1 MQRFRTV
8 PSIRSEHQYETLQA
22 TNDSNSVRSHRA
34 SGTVMAE
41 QITHKKISRLNSKSN
56 REKRQLLK
64 EYYRLNKEQQDKER
78 LTEEQNQE
86 AKHEQTDGHARE
98 GAAAATATAAEE
110 NKPISES
117 TLAELLHTHNK
128 LLGKETEANSTI
140 KNTIYENYYDLIKVN
155 DLLKQVATEKDDT
168 LRELKKTLDMLKDV

>member
-1 MQRFRTV
+1 M
-8 PSIRSEHQYETLQA
+8 
-22 TNDSNSVRSHRA
+22 
-34 SGTVMAE
+34 MAE

-86 AKHEQTDGHARE
+86 AKHEQPDGHGRE
-98 GAAAATATAAEE
+98 GAAAAAAEE
-110 NKPISES
+110 NKPINES

>member
-1 MQRFRTV
+1 
-8 PSIRSEHQYETLQA
+8 
-22 TNDSNSVRSHRA
+22 
-34 SGTVMAE
+34 MAE

-86 AKHEQTDGHARE
+86 AKHEQTDGHGRE
-98 GAAAATATAAEE
+98 GAAEE
-110 NKPISES
+110 NKPINES

>member
-1 MQRFRTV
+1 
-8 PSIRSEHQYETLQA
+8 
-22 TNDSNSVRSHRA
+22 
-34 SGTVMAE
+34 MAE
-41 QITHKKISRLNSKSN
+41 QITHKKVSRLNSKSN

-64 EYYRLNKEQQDKER
+64 EYYHLNKEQQDKER

-86 AKHEQTDGHARE
+86 AKHERE
-98 GAAAATATAAEE
+98 EAAAAATAAEE
-110 NKPISES
+110 NKPINES